1 MGISDSNIDE
11 YSVSR
16 GTSAAS
22 LSVFARRQKQNRRDR
37 RPVPSLELSRF
48 PAFIAQRGA
57 WLRTSRRL
65 RNLITA
71 DLSMRALTV
80 APGLAGSARVEDIPE
95 PPPSDGAVLVR
106 TLALGVCG
114 TDREIVSG
122 NYGWAPPGEQRL
134 VIGHESLG
142 EVQEAPAECGVSVGD
157 LVVGIVRR
165 PDPVPCPAC
174 AAGEWD
180 MCRNGRYTER
190 GIKER
195 NGYGAEYFRIES
207 DFLVKVDPSLGITG
221 VLLEPTSIV
230 AKAWDHTERIGRR
243 SRSWQPKTL
252 LVTGAGPVGLLAA
265 LIGVQRGLDVHLLDR
280 SEGAVKPRLARS
292 LGATYH
298 AGGLDDLN
306 GLKPDILMECTGAP
320 SVVRD
325 VLARTA
331 SAGIVCLVG
340 VTAPGHKFDVDIGAL
355 NRTMVLDNDTI
366 FGTVNAN
373 RAHYEMAGEVLRR
386 ADKAWLD
393 GLITRRVPVEQWTKA
408 LERQDDDIKVI
419 VDFS

>member
-1 MGISDSNIDE
+1 MAQPQWRGRNCAKNWKRARSASQE
-11 YSVSR
+11 SVVR
-16 GTSAAS
+16 QPRRS
-22 LSVFARRQKQNRRDR
+22 LARQLGSTRWN
-37 RPVPSLELSRF
+37 F
-48 PAFIAQRGA
+48 PARAYLSFCGCAVGVHP
-57 WLRTSRRL
+57 LDFE
-65 RNLITA
+65 LIA

-80 APGLAGSARVEDIPE
+80 EPGIADSARVEDIAL
-95 PPPSDGAVLVR
+95 PPRSDGAVLVR

-122 NYGWAPPGEQRL
+122 RYGWAPPGQQRL

-142 EVQEAPAECGVSVGD
+142 TVEEAPADCGVAPGD

-174 AAGEWD
+174 AVGEWD

-195 NGYGAEYFRIES
+195 NGYGAEYFRIEP
-207 DFLVKVDPSLGITG
+207 DFLVKVDPALGIAG

-230 AKAWDHTERIGRR
+230 AKAWDHTERIGER

-252 LVTGAGPVGLLAA
+252 LITGAGPVGLLAA
-265 LIGVQRGLDVHLLDR
+265 LIGAQRGLDVHLLDHTDSLLKR
-280 SEGAVKPRLARS
+280 RLIHG

-298 AGGLDDLN
+298 VEGLDQLN
-306 GLKPDILMECTGAP
+306 GLKPDIVMECTGAA

-340 VTAPGHKFDVDIGAL
+340 VTAPGQDFDVDIGAL
-355 NRTMVLDNDTI
+355 NRTLVLDNDTI
-366 FGTVNAN
+366 FGSVNAN
-373 RAHYEMAGEVLRR
+373 RGHYQMAGDTLQR
-386 ADKAWLD
+386 ADKGWLNR
-393 GLITRRVPVEQWTKA
+393 LITRREPVEQWTQA
-408 LERQDDDIKVI
+408 LERRDDDIKVI

>member
-1 MGISDSNIDE
+1 
-11 YSVSR
+11 
-16 GTSAAS
+16 
-22 LSVFARRQKQNRRDR
+22 
-37 RPVPSLELSRF
+37 
-48 PAFIAQRGA
+48 
-57 WLRTSRRL
+57 
-65 RNLITA
+65 
-71 DLSMRALTV
+71 
-80 APGLAGSARVEDIPE
+80 
-95 PPPSDGAVLVR
+95 
-106 TLALGVCG
+106 
-114 TDREIVSG
+114 
-122 NYGWAPPGEQRL
+122 
-134 VIGHESLG
+134 
-142 EVQEAPAECGVSVGD
+142 
-157 LVVGIVRR
+157 
-165 PDPVPCPAC
+165 
-174 AAGEWD
+174 

-195 NGYGAEYFRIES
+195 NGYGADYFRIES
-207 DFLVKVDPSLGITG
+207 DFLVKVDPSLGIAG
-221 VLLEPTSIV
+221 VLLEPTSVV

-243 SRSWQPKTL
+243 SRSWRPKTL

-265 LIGVQRGLDVHLLDR
+265 LIGVQRGLDVHLLDH
-280 SEGAVKPRLARS
+280 SEGAVKRRLARS

-298 AGGLDDLN
+298 AGELDDLD

-320 SVVRD
+320 SVVRG

-373 RAHYEMAGEVLRR
+373 RAHYEMAGETLRR

-408 LERQDDDIKVI
+408 LERQPDDIKVI

>member
-1 MGISDSNIDE
+1 
-11 YSVSR
+11 
-16 GTSAAS
+16 
-22 LSVFARRQKQNRRDR
+22 
-37 RPVPSLELSRF
+37 
-48 PAFIAQRGA
+48 
-57 WLRTSRRL
+57 
-65 RNLITA
+65 
-71 DLSMRALTV
+71 MRALTV
-80 APGLAGSARVEDIPE
+80 APGVAGSARTENIPE
-95 PPPSDGAVLVR
+95 PPRSDGAVLVR

-122 NYGWAPPGEQRL
+122 HYGAAPPGAVRL

-142 EVQEAPAECGVSVGD
+142 AVEEAPAGCGVEAGD

-174 AAGEWD
+174 AVGEWD

-195 NGYGAEYFRIES
+195 NGYGAEYFRIEP
-207 DFLVKVDPSLGITG
+207 DFLVRVDRALGIAG

-252 LVTGAGPVGLLAA
+252 LITGAGPVGLLAA
-265 LIGVQRGLDVHLLDR
+265 LIGAQKGLDVHLLDHSDSLLKR
-280 SEGAVKPRLARS
+280 RLVRA

-298 AGGLDDLN
+298 AESLENLN
-306 GLKPDILMECTGAP
+306 GLKPDILMECTGAA
-320 SVVRD
+320 SVVREAF
-325 VLARTA
+325 ARTA
-331 SAGIVCLVG
+331 SGGIVCLVG
-340 VTAPGHKFDVDIGAL
+340 VTAPGHDFDIDIGAL
-355 NRTMVLDNDTI
+355 NRTMVLDNDAV

-386 ADKAWLD
+386 ADKAWLER
-393 GLITRRVPVEQWTKA
+393 LITRRTPVEQWTQA

-419 VDFS
+419 VDFSQ

>member
-1 MGISDSNIDE
+1 
-11 YSVSR
+11 
-16 GTSAAS
+16 
-22 LSVFARRQKQNRRDR
+22 
-37 RPVPSLELSRF
+37 
-48 PAFIAQRGA
+48 
-57 WLRTSRRL
+57 
-65 RNLITA
+65 
-71 DLSMRALTV
+71 MRAMTV
-80 APGLAGSARVEDIPE
+80 APGLANSARIEDIPD
-95 PPPSDGAVLVR
+95 PPRSDGAVLVR
-106 TLALGVCG
+106 TVALGVCG
-114 TDREIVSG
+114 TDRDIVAG
-122 NYGWAPPGEQRL
+122 NYGWAPPGERRL

-142 EVQEAPAECGVSVGD
+142 KVQEAPADCGVKAGD

-174 AAGEWD
+174 AAAEWD

-195 NGYGAEYFRIES
+195 NGYGAEYFRVEP
-207 DFLVKVDPSLGITG
+207 DFLVKVDPSLGIAG

-230 AKAWDHTERIGRR
+230 AKAWDHTERIGQR

-265 LIGVQRGLDVHLLDR
+265 LLGVQRGLDVHLLDHDESLLKR
-280 SEGAVKPRLARS
+280 RLVHS

-298 AGGLDDLN
+298 AEGLENLN
-306 GLKPDILMECTGAP
+306 GLNPDILMECTGAP

-373 RAHYEMAGEVLRR
+373 RRHYEMAGEALGR
-386 ADKAWLD
+386 ADRAWLD
-393 GLITRRVPVEQWTKA
+393 RLITRREPVEQWTQA
-408 LERQDDDIKVI
+408 LERQNDDIKVI